1 MLAEMDAKE
10 SFSRSPELMS
20 ASDTGLLVVDVQ
32 EKLIRLIDSH
42 ARIIW
47 NIDRLIDGAKL
58 LGLPVLAT
66 EQYPQGLGPTTGEL
80 SAKLETTFDKTA
92 FSCGGCPALCEQLSA
107 TGRRKWLV
115 CGIEAHVC
123 IQQTVLDLLG
133 EGFSIYVAADA
144 TGSRH
149 PIDREIA
156 LRRMESSGATLTTV
170 ESAVFE
176 WCQDSRSP
184 QFKAISQLIRQAPPG
199 G

>member
-66 EQYPQGLGPTTGEL
+66 EQYPQGLGPTAPEL
-80 SAKLETTFDKTA
+80 ASRLEHIFEKTA
-92 FSCGGCPALCEQLSA
+92 FSCGGCDEL
-107 TGRRKWLV
+107 
-115 CGIEAHVC
+115 
-123 IQQTVLDLLG
+123 
-133 EGFSIYVAADA
+133 
-144 TGSRH
+144 
-149 PIDREIA
+149 
-156 LRRMESSGATLTTV
+156 
-170 ESAVFE
+170 
-176 WCQDSRSP
+176 
-184 QFKAISQLIRQAPPG
+184 
-199 G
+199 